1 MGFPFL
7 YLVMNF
13 LAHAYLSFGEEE
25 VLIGNFIGDFVKGSE
40 MKKFPILVQA
50 GISLHRHI
58 DTYTDSHPLV
68 KELQNHLRPQHR
80 LYSRV
85 ISDMYFDYFLAKN
98 WNKYSHIHLKDFSQH
113 TYSLLAQA
121 NLPLPESF
129 HRMLYWMKHQD
140 WLYAYRTHDGL
151 QAALDGLSRRA
162 RFDSKME
169 QASLL
174 LQKKEEEFEL
184 IFFEFFKDLETFA
197 QVTLTQLRIK
207 DDCT

>member
-7 YLVMNF
+7 YSFMNF

-25 VLIGNFIGDFVKGSE
+25 VLIGNFIGDFVKGRE
-40 MKKFPILVQA
+40 MKHFPFLVQA
-50 GISLHRHI
+50 GITLHRQI
-58 DTYTDSHPLV
+58 DTYTDLHPLV
-68 KELQNHLRPQHR
+68 KEVQLHLRPKHSH
-80 LYSRV
+80 YSRV
-85 ISDMYFDYFLAKN
+85 ISDIFFDYFLAKN
-98 WNKYSHIHLKDFSQH
+98 WSKYSSLDLKDFSQQ
-113 TYSLLAQA
+113 TYGLLTQST
-121 NLPLPESF
+121 LPFPDSF
-129 HRMLYWMKHQD
+129 QRMLYWMKHQD
-140 WLYAYRTHDGL
+140 WLYAYQTHHGL

-197 QVTLTQLRIK
+197 QQTLSQLLIQ
-207 DDCT
+207 DDST